1 MTAATAPAPT
11 YQAIDVDNHY
21 YETDDCFTRHID
33 PRFRDDAL
41 HLVSGKEPARKWVV
55 RDRLVTFMPFNA
67 LDQTAAPG
75 ALQRFFSGTDT
86 KRSLSGDDYIRP
98 SQIPELYRKPERV
111 ALMDEQN
118 LEAVVMLPTV
128 GVLVE
133 PDLEDMPDVLT
144 ANYRAFNRWVED
156 EWGYGADSRVFG
168 VPMLSL
174 VDIDWAIAELHRVV
188 ELGAKFIYMRTGP
201 VQGISPGLPRF
212 DKFWAEVERTGVRVI
227 LHVGNAGFAAMYST
241 QWGEPSDVPLMRYSA
256 FQQYTCVVER
266 PIGDTLAAMILHN
279 LFGRFP
285 GIEVLSIENGSS
297 WVAPLLKGM
306 DKAAKMSSAMGLTPG
321 GPLTALP
328 SETFKRNIYVAPF
341 HEDDIVGL
349 VKLIGADR
357 VLFGSDYPHAEG
369 LTTPMDFAAALDSL
383 TEQQVRLVMR
393 SNAARLVDLTR

>member
-1 MTAATAPAPT
+1 MIAATRTLT

-33 PRFRDDAL
+33 PKFRDDAL
-41 HLVSGKEPARKWVV
+41 HLLSGKEPARKWVV

-67 LDQTAAPG
+67 LDQTVAPG

-86 KRSLSGDDYIRP
+86 KRSLSDDDYIRP
-98 SQIPELYRKPERV
+98 GDIPELYRKAERV
-111 ALMDEQN
+111 MLMDEQN
-118 LEAVVMLPTV
+118 LEAVIMLPTV

-133 PDLEDMPDVLT
+133 PDLEDIPDVLT
-144 ANYRAFNRWVED
+144 ANYSSFNRWVED
-156 EWGYGADSRVFG
+156 EWGYGSDGRVFG
-168 VPMLSL
+168 VPMISL

-188 ELGAKFIYMRTGP
+188 GLGAKFIYMRTGP
-201 VQGISPGLPRF
+201 VQGFSPGLPRF

-328 SETFKRNIYVAPF
+328 SETFRRNIYVAPF

-349 VKLIGADR
+349 ADLIGADR

-369 LTTPMDFAAALDSL
+369 LTKPMDFTAALDSL
-383 TEQQVRLVMR
+383 NEEQVRIVMR
-393 SNAARLVDLTR
+393 SNAAGLMDLTR